1 MPLKKYWGS
10 GKRMEGIISASYWER
25 QRETVKKNS
34 HYVRFVFTLAKI
46 DAVGKSDPAVEESSP
61 AVDTFFHGICFL
73 RLATLPKID
82 AT

>member
-1 MPLKKYWGS
+1 
-10 GKRMEGIISASYWER
+10 MEGIVSASSWER
-25 QRETVKKNS
+25 QRETVKNNS
-34 HYVRFVFTLAKI
+34 RYMSFVFMLAKI

-73 RLATLPKID
+73 RLAALPKID